1 MATEVPHRRL
11 NPLTGDWVLVSPE
24 RVSRPWQ
31 GRVENLP
38 PAYRASYD
46 PECYLCPGNARAGGR
61 RNPHYTSTFVF
72 DNDFPA
78 LLPLESRPAPAAGSP
93 FFQREDESGHCRVV
107 CFSPRHDQ
115 TLPELPLAQVEAVV
129 AAWGDQTR
137 ELSSRSGVGYVQ
149 VFENKGEMMGC
160 SNPHPHSQVWATR
173 HVPNEPAKE
182 AAAQQRHLQQTGEC
196 LLCGVVREELRL
208 GERVVAHNE
217 SFLATVPF
225 WAVWPF
231 EILLLARA
239 HAASLPD
246 LSARQVR
253 DLAEI
258 LRLVTTLYDNLFEVS
273 FPYSM
278 GFHQAP
284 AGEAQPGTHHLHAH
298 FYPPLLRSATV
309 RKFMVGYEMLAMPQR
324 DLAPESAA
332 EMLRRLPTAH
342 YLDGRAPHAAPER

>member
-1 MATEVPHRRL
+1 MPTEVPHRRL

-24 RVSRPWQ
+24 RTSRPWQ
-31 GRVENLP
+31 GRIETLP
-38 PAYRASYD
+38 PVHPAPYD

-61 RNPHYTSTFVF
+61 RNPQYTSTFIF

-78 LLPLESRPAPAAGSP
+78 LVPIESRPAPAASSL
-93 FFQREDESGHCRVV
+93 FQREDESGYCRVV
-107 CFSPRHDQ
+107 CFSPRHDL
-115 TLPELPLAQVEAVV
+115 TLPELPLAQVEAIV
-129 AAWGDQTR
+129 AAWSDQTR
-137 ELSSRSGVGYVQ
+137 DLASRSDVGYVQ

-182 AAAQQRHLQQTGEC
+182 AAAQASHLHQTGEC
-196 LLCGVVREELRL
+196 LLCAVVREEVRR

-217 SFLATVPF
+217 SFIALVPF

-231 EILLLARA
+231 ELLLIART

-246 LSARQVR
+246 LNPRQVR
-253 DLAEI
+253 DLAGI
-258 LRLVTTLYDNLFEVS
+258 LRTVTTLYDNLFEVS

-284 AGEAQPGTHHLHAH
+284 GGEARPGTHHLHAH

-309 RKFMVGYEMLAMPQR
+309 RKFMVGYEMLALPQR
-324 DLAPESAA
+324 DLAPETAA
-332 EMLRRLPTAH
+332 ERLRRLPTTH
-342 YLDGRAPHAAPER
+342 YLNRRTAQVSPAG